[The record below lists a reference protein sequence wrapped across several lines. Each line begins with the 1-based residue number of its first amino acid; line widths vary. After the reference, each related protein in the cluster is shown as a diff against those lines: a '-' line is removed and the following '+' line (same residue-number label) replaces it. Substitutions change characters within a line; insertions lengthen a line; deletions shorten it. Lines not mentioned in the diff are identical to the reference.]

1 MSTARL
7 TLVSHGS
14 TAALRAARFPLD
26 EHVEPRALD
35 AARAVSLRPP
45 DYASVDASN
54 RCRETAEAL
63 GLDAVTDNRLADLDT
78 GRWRGLELDEAD
90 PGDLAAWMTNPAAA
104 PHGGESI
111 LALLERVSAWLVE
124 RPAGRTVAVT
134 HPAVVRAVLLT
145 ALAADP
151 VSFWRVDVPPLTTT
165 SLHGS
170 NGRWTVR
177 HVNRPL

>member
-1 MSTARL
+1 M
-7 TLVSHGS
+7 
-14 TAALRAARFPLD
+14 
-26 EHVEPRALD
+26 D
-35 AARAVSLRPP
+35 AVRAVSLRPP
-45 DYASVDASN
+45 DHALVDASN

-63 GLDAVTDNRLADLDT
+63 GLDAVADHRLADLDT
-78 GRWRGLELDEAD
+78 GRWRGLEIDEVD
-90 PGDLAAWMTNPAAA
+90 PADLAAWMTVPAAA

-111 LALLERVSAWLVE
+111 LALLVRVSAWLVE
-124 RPAGRTVAVT
+124 RPTGRTVAVT